1 MSEIKEERFPAFH
14 KAFCTLQGDR
24 TIKEFAE
31 FLGLSRATVGFY
43 SAGTRIPDAEGVK
56 KIAEKCGVSSDWL
69 LGLSE
74 YRQDQAR
81 QLTVDSI
88 GLSEQSALRLS
99 AMAGSATAEKE
110 LGVQA
115 KTLYNEAMNPNK
127 YSVQEEARAFNA
139 LNILL
144 ERPEFVWALSN
155 AWAYMKY
162 SGQFDHGQTMEL
174 GGNQLPEPF
183 SAPCKVLVDALWNR
197 VAEPLRAIMD
207 DVAKEG
213 KNSGKESK

>member
-31 FLGLSRATVGFY
+31 YLGLSRATVGFY

-69 LGLSE
+69 LGLSG
-74 YRQDQAR
+74 YRLDQDR
-81 QLTVDSI
+81 QLTVEAM
-88 GLSEQSALRLS
+88 GLSEQATIHLS
-99 AMAGSATAEKE
+99 SIAGAAAEEKD
-110 LGVQA
+110 LGEKA
-115 KTLYNEAMNPNK
+115 KASYNKVGNPNE
-127 YSVQEEARAFNA
+127 YSAQTEARAFKA

-144 ERPEFVWALSN
+144 EKPEFVRALSN
-155 AWAYMKY
+155 AWAYMEY
-162 SGQFDHGQTMEL
+162 SGQFDRDQSMEL
-174 GGNQLPEPF
+174 GGDQLPEPF
-183 SAPCKVLVDALWNR
+183 SAPCSVLVDALWNR
-197 VAEPLRAIMD
+197 VSEPLRAIMD

-213 KNSGKESK
+213 NGRGKESK

>member
-31 FLGLSRATVGFY
+31 YLGLSRATVGFY

-74 YRQDQAR
+74 YRLDQDR
-81 QLTVDSI
+81 QLTVDDI
-88 GLSEQSALRLS
+88 GLSEQATIQLS
-99 AMAGSATAEKE
+99 AMAGSAAEEKD
-110 LGVQA
+110 LGEQA
-115 KTLYNEAMNPNK
+115 KTLYSKAGNPNE
-127 YSVQEEARAFNA
+127 YSVQEEARAFKA

-144 ERPEFVWALSN
+144 EKSEFVWALSN
-155 AWAYMKY
+155 AWAYMEY
-162 SGQFDHGQTMEL
+162 SGQFDQHQTMKL
-174 GGNQLPEPF
+174 GGDQLPEPF

-197 VAEPLRAIMD
+197 VSEPLRAIMD
-207 DVAKEG
+207 DVAKER
-213 KNSGKESK
+213 NDHDKESK